1 MIIEEA
7 TKEERMA
14 VRDLMLSAIQSA
26 QAECG
31 MQNDD
36 PFAMSI
42 RRAAEALPELGD
54 EFYRVNAEVKGAAE
68 ILLRVVK
75 VSPNASGSATPNPE
89 GHHGS

>member
-7 TKEERMA
+7 TKNERMA

-31 MQNDD
+31 MKNDD
-36 PFAMSI
+36 PFIMSI
-42 RRAAEALPELGD
+42 WRAAEALPDLGD

-68 ILLRVVK
+68 ILLRVVR
-75 VSPNASGSATPNPE
+75 VSPNAVRSTTPGGE
-89 GHHGS
+89 A